1 MTYTQHRDTE
11 ETLAVLDRL
20 DLDTDKPSPEEIAR
34 KFGFEEDYANNRLSS
49 WQRLKPKMWS
59 FFDEPYSSTGA
70 KVSLSFKSSKQLL
83 IENVSIKRSLFI
95 NKTHYLRFFPLNAL

>member
-20 DLDTDKPSPEEIAR
+20 DLDTDKPSEEEIAR
-34 KFGFEEDYANNRLSS
+34 KFGFEDDYANNRLSS

-59 FFDEPYSSTGA
+59 FFDEPYSSIGA
-70 KVSLSFKSSKQLL
+70 KVSLFYLFVEKSM
-83 IENVSIKRSLFI
+83 
-95 NKTHYLRFFPLNAL
+95 

>member
-20 DLDTDKPSPEEIAR
+20 DLDTDKPSEEEIAR
-34 KFGFEEDYANNRLSS
+34 KFGFEEEYSNNRLSK

-70 KVSLSFKSSKQLL
+70 KVSDRTYYSTIECDFEL
-83 IENVSIKRSLFI
+83 IIARCNS
-95 NKTHYLRFFPLNAL
+95 